1 MPNLHLSPSA
11 CHARLLPAKP
21 AFAYEGGSL
30 TAFRRKLAPRLRD
43 RIGLSRMPKER
54 PPLAPRVLWRKQH
67 ALGTLTKISF
77 VSEPFAHALAYVCL
91 PKHARPP
98 YRFMICLQGH
108 TSGMHHSLGLRED
121 ERAAMPVEGDRDFAL
136 GCLRRG
142 IAALCIEQ
150 RSLGERRERLQER
163 RSFHNDCH
171 DAAMRALMLG
181 RTLLGERVYD
191 VDRALDYLAS
201 RGDVDMRS
209 IGVMG
214 NSGGGSVAIYA
225 AALLDRIAFV
235 MPSCAF
241 CTFADS
247 LMTVH
252 HCTDNYVP
260 GLYIDADLP
269 DILGLFAPRPA
280 VIVAG
285 REDPIFPLKG
295 VRRAYRRLRA
305 IYAAAGAEDRL
316 RLVIGADGHRFY
328 ADQAWSAAE
337 DLGAAAALI
346 QDLRLPRL
354 GTRRRP
360 PHPTRAPLRRTPGHR
375 DRRATPTRCA
385 RR

>member
-1 MPNLHLSPSA
+1 MPKLHLSPSA
-11 CHARLLPAKP
+11 CHARLLREKP
-21 AFAYEGGSL
+21 ALAYAGGSL
-30 TAFRRKLAPRLRD
+30 AGFRRKLKPRLLD
-43 RIGLSRMPKER
+43 RLGLSRMPADR
-54 PPLAPRVLWRKQH
+54 PALAPSMLWRKEL
-67 ALGTLTKISF
+67 ALGTVTKISF
-77 VSEPFAHALAYVCL
+77 VSEPYAHALAYVCL

-108 TSGMHHSLGLRED
+108 TSGMHHSIGLREN
-121 ERAAMPVEGDRDFAL
+121 EGGAMAIDGDRDYAL
-136 GCLRRG
+136 GCMRRG
-142 IAALCIEQ
+142 IAALCLEQ
-150 RSLGERRERLQER
+150 RSFGERRERLQER

-201 RGDVDMRS
+201 RGDVDMDS

-214 NSGGGSVAIYA
+214 NSGGGTVGIYA
-225 AALLDRIAFV
+225 AALLDRVAFA

-247 LMTVH
+247 LLTVH

-260 GLYIDADLP
+260 GLYLDADLP

-285 REDPIFPLKG
+285 RNDPIFPLRG

-316 RLVIGADGHRFY
+316 RLVVGAEGHRFY
-328 ADQAWSAAE
+328 ADQAWSAAA
-337 DLGAAAALI
+337 DLWNVN
-346 QDLRLPRL
+346 
-354 GTRRRP
+354 
-360 PHPTRAPLRRTPGHR
+360 
-375 DRRATPTRCA
+375 
-385 RR
+385 